1 MKIFELIDEEW
12 VEVTVVREGQI
23 VSESEEECLIQDL
36 PRGPLGSFDQI
47 TFDDGRIFGYYADE

>member
-12 VEVTVVREGQI
+12 VDVTVVREGQI
-23 VSESEEECLIQDL
+23 VSETEEECLIQNL
-36 PRGPLGSFDQI
+36 PRGPLGAFDQI